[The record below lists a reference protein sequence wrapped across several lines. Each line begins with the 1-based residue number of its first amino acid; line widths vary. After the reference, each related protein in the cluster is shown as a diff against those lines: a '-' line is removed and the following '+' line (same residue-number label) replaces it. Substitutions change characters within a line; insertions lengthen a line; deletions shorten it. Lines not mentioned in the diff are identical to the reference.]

1 MDISKIT
8 YAFAAMVESLY
19 QITLISHSG
28 VINKGTVD
36 PLLKGVL
43 KTESMLSTNI
53 YPLASLKN
61 GLTFFTDKSLGEQ
74 ALKEINYYIPNIF
87 RLATVYLGR
96 RQERDDLEK
105 QIGRIKELLSHQE
118 NKSLFVAKHLAEW
131 YATEISQ
138 TNIFALQIFGAK
150 EHLGK
155 DVNLIY
161 IRALLVSALRA
172 CILWKQ
178 LGGNQMNFVFNRSKM
193 IISARQMLEVI

>member
-28 VINKGTVD
+28 AINRGTVD
-36 PLLKGVL
+36 QLLKGVL
-43 KTESMLSTNI
+43 KTESMLTTNI

-87 RLATVYLGR
+87 RLASVYLGR

-118 NKSLFVAKHLAEW
+118 NKSLFVARHLAEW

>member
-19 QITLISHSG
+19 QITLISHNG
-28 VINKGTVD
+28 AINKGTVD
-36 PLLKGVL
+36 QLLKGVL

-61 GLTFFTDKSLGEQ
+61 GLTYFTDKSLGEQ
-74 ALKEINYYIPNIF
+74 ALKEINYYIPNVF
-87 RLATVYLGR
+87 RLAAVYLGH

-105 QIGRIKELLSHQE
+105 QIGRIKELLSNQE
-118 NKSLFVAKHLAEW
+118 NKSLFVARHLADW
-131 YATEISQ
+131 YSTEISKPD
-138 TNIFALQIFGAK
+138 IFALQIFGSK
-150 EHLGK
+150 EHLVK

-193 IISARQMLEVI
+193 IISARQKLEVI

>member
-8 YAFAAMVESLY
+8 YAFAALVESLY

-87 RLATVYLGR
+87 RLASVYLGR